1 MLGERSVQSR
11 IRVCCS
17 ASLVFIKLSKVRLH
31 SSAFAIFLVFFFE
44 SSVLGQWIPRIP
56 DIKASLSLSDGG
68 LGLALLALPLGT
80 LLGFSV
86 VGRIIERMG
95 LRTACRV
102 FLPAWALLFIG
113 PAFAQTFWQLFI
125 ALSVCGIAVGM
136 IETAMNTEAARIE
149 RDSGTRLMSRC
160 HGFWSLGTMFGALM
174 GGALAQWGVPV
185 TQHFSVAMV
194 LIALCGYFSA
204 TALPTLAK
212 DSRVKSKHEVKEVPQ
227 EDGTVEPSTLFRW
240 PARSIV
246 LLCIMP
252 VGIMMVEGAFID
264 WSAVFM
270 RDIMSA
276 EPLLIGITY
285 AAFSLIMATVRLFG
299 DSLAVRFG
307 DLNIVR
313 VSGIASTA
321 GIALFALAP
330 SIPWAFAG
338 AALSG
343 AGVAIVFPLA
353 VTAAANRPGRSS
365 ADNVAALNMLS
376 FSAFLIAP
384 PIIGFVSEF
393 QGLRVALLMLVPV
406 ALMTV
411 LLAKEVMP
419 HKI

>member
-1 MLGERSVQSR
+1 
-11 IRVCCS
+11 
-17 ASLVFIKLSKVRLH
+17 
-31 SSAFAIFLVFFFE
+31 
-44 SSVLGQWIPRIP
+44 
-56 DIKASLSLSDGG
+56 
-68 LGLALLALPLGT
+68 
-80 LLGFSV
+80 
-86 VGRIIERMG
+86 
-95 LRTACRV
+95 
-102 FLPAWALLFIG
+102 
-113 PAFAQTFWQLFI
+113 
-125 ALSVCGIAVGM
+125 
-136 IETAMNTEAARIE
+136 
-149 RDSGTRLMSRC
+149 
-160 HGFWSLGTMFGALM
+160 MFGALT

-185 TQHFSVAMV
+185 AQHFSVAMV
-194 LIALCGYFSA
+194 LIALCGYCAA
-204 TALPTLAK
+204 TAIPAVSDDHATAEHEDEDAIQK
-212 DSRVKSKHEVKEVPQ
+212 VATAESSK
-227 EDGTVEPSTLFRW
+227 LFRW

-270 RDIMSA
+270 REIMSA

-285 AAFSLIMATVRLFG
+285 SAFSLIMATVRLFG

-307 DLNIVR
+307 DLNIVK

-384 PIIGFVSEF
+384 PIIGFVSELL
-393 QGLRVALLMLVPV
+393 GLRIALLMLAPV
-406 ALMTV
+406 ALLTV
-411 LLAKEVMP
+411 LLAKEVKTKK
-419 HKI
+419 H

>member
-1 MLGERSVQSR
+1 
-11 IRVCCS
+11 
-17 ASLVFIKLSKVRLH
+17 
-31 SSAFAIFLVFFFE
+31 
-44 SSVLGQWIPRIP
+44 
-56 DIKASLSLSDGG
+56 
-68 LGLALLALPLGT
+68 
-80 LLGFSV
+80 
-86 VGRIIERMG
+86 
-95 LRTACRV
+95 
-102 FLPAWALLFIG
+102 
-113 PAFAQTFWQLFI
+113 
-125 ALSVCGIAVGM
+125 
-136 IETAMNTEAARIE
+136 
-149 RDSGTRLMSRC
+149 
-160 HGFWSLGTMFGALM
+160 
-174 GGALAQWGVPV
+174 
-185 TQHFSVAMV
+185 
-194 LIALCGYFSA
+194 A

>member
-1 MLGERSVQSR
+1 
-11 IRVCCS
+11 
-17 ASLVFIKLSKVRLH
+17 
-31 SSAFAIFLVFFFE
+31 AISE
-44 SSVLGQWIPRIP
+44 HKGKDVL
-56 DIKASLSLSDGG
+56 KEA
-68 LGLALLALPLGT
+68 
-80 LLGFSV
+80 
-86 VGRIIERMG
+86 M
-95 LRTACRV
+95 TA
-102 FLPAWALLFIG
+102 
-113 PAFAQTFWQLFI
+113 
-125 ALSVCGIAVGM
+125 
-136 IETAMNTEAARIE
+136 
-149 RDSGTRLMSRC
+149 
-160 HGFWSLGTMFGALM
+160 
-174 GGALAQWGVPV
+174 
-185 TQHFSVAMV
+185 
-194 LIALCGYFSA
+194 
-204 TALPTLAK
+204 
-212 DSRVKSKHEVKEVPQ
+212 
-227 EDGTVEPSTLFRW
+227 EPSKLFRW
-240 PARSIV
+240 PARSII

-285 AAFSLIMATVRLFG
+285 SAFSLVMATVRLFG

-384 PIIGFVSEF
+384 PIIGFVSELL
-393 QGLRVALLMLVPV
+393 GLRVALLMLAPV

-411 LLAKEVMP
+411 LLAKEVTP
-419 HKI
+419 KAR